1 MNDDG
6 KEKQLKP
13 TEQEIMEVLDDVP
26 EKSKKII
33 EQMMIS
39 TIQMKSESPETIT
52 AHNITP
58 EHITKF
64 IDGANKEAEYFYK
77 DKRQTRWF
85 VLAVIAVLLV
95 FTLVIINMLRDKP
108 EIMEK
113 VLYSIGGFVAGLAGG
128 YGFGKTKKQD

>member
-1 MNDDG
+1 MNTEME
-6 KEKQLKP
+6 EKQSEP
-13 TEQEIMEVLDDVP
+13 TEEELLEVLEDVP

-39 TIQMKSESPETIT
+39 SIQMRSESPETIT

-64 IDGANKEAEYFYK
+64 IDGANKEVEYSYK

-85 VLAVIAVLLV
+85 VFAVIIAALA
-95 FTLVIINMLRDKP
+95 FTLVIVNMLRDTP

-113 VLYSIGGFVAGLAGG
+113 VLYTMGGFIAGLAGG
-128 YGFGKTKKQD
+128 YGFGKTKNQE